1 MQNGQR
7 VDAWDAEKGGA
18 FRCPNPDCGASLVL
32 KQGRIVTPHFAHKPP
47 LQIVAFKS
55 PARPCP
61 VVASYDDLSAWWR
74 GPEAAGNQ

>member
-1 MQNGQR
+1 
-7 VDAWDAEKGGA
+7 
-18 FRCPNPDCGASLVL
+18 VL